1 MVEEKIRKPQLFV
14 AEYPTGLDEKLQD
27 FEKTV
32 MLQQRPSVE
41 TKVVGIVGS
50 GGVGKTTLALEFF
63 NRNRSAYRGS
73 CFLEDVRAET
83 SLISVQNKLLQG
95 LTSGDLTVSNIF
107 EGKSELSH
115 RLLGYKALIILD
127 DINDSRQLK
136 ALFSPLKDI
145 LSSDSLILLTSR
157 NRDFL

>member
-1 MVEEKIRKPQLFV
+1 M
-14 AEYPTGLDEKLQD
+14 
-27 FEKTV
+27 
-32 MLQQRPSVE
+32 
-41 TKVVGIVGS
+41 
-50 GGVGKTTLALEFF
+50 
-63 NRNRSAYRGS
+63 
-73 CFLEDVRAET
+73 
-83 SLISVQNKLLQG
+83 
-95 LTSGDLTVSNIF
+95 TSGDLAVSNIV

>member
-32 MLQQRPSVE
+32 MLQQRPSGE

-73 CFLEDVRAET
+73 
-83 SLISVQNKLLQG
+83 
-95 LTSGDLTVSNIF
+95 
-107 EGKSELSH
+107 
-115 RLLGYKALIILD
+115 
-127 DINDSRQLK
+127 
-136 ALFSPLKDI
+136 
-145 LSSDSLILLTSR
+145 
-157 NRDFL
+157 